1 MWTHVERQ
9 RGILQ
14 KMCGHTRNVKGG
26 TKKHVDTCGMSRED
40 TKEHVDTRR
49 MAMENT
55 EKCMDTHGL
64 SRQNR
69 RGRVDTR
76 GTAKE
81 DIKKRVDTH
90 QMSRRIWGMNSE
102 GKKTSETPECR
113 RTRTMSDSTNSG
125 VKKESGE

>member
-1 MWTHVERQ
+1 
-9 RGILQ
+9 
-14 KMCGHTRNVKGG
+14 
-26 TKKHVDTCGMSRED
+26 MSRED
-40 TKEHVDTRR
+40 TKEHVDTCG
-49 MAMENT
+49 MATENT
-55 EKCMDTHGL
+55 EKCTDTHGS

-69 RGRVDTR
+69 RGHVDTH

-81 DIKKRVDTH
+81 DIKKCVDTR

-113 RTRTMSDSTNSG
+113 WTQTMSDSTNSG